1 MSKAFFINIIS
12 HFGIRQGVGVDID
25 YVRLF
30 GNLYI
35 HRYARNVRISL
46 LLTFFITVFV

>member
-1 MSKAFFINIIS
+1 MKMSKAFFINIIS

-30 GNLYI
+30 
-35 HRYARNVRISL
+35 V
-46 LLTFFITVFV
+46 FFIYIATPKMSE